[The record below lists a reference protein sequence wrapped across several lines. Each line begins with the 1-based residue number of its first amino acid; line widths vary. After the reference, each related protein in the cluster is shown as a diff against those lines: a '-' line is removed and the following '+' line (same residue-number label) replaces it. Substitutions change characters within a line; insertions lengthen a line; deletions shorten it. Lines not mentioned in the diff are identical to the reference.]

1 MKKIS
6 FCLVISVLILYSCVQ
21 NQSGTVETL
30 PTTQVTLFGSYNFQM
45 PNGFNLEDEHN
56 WLYQREKKVGRLY
69 IAYLENPEGDLILNL
84 DEFQNSLF
92 EGKISDYEF
101 LGADTVSMTNK
112 EGVIR
117 NYRKNENENKNNPYA
132 VYTYHSVGIL
142 KYDNCFFKIKSLSL
156 GFNLNSTTNKIFS
169 SFEKKTII
177 PQVSNNN
184 SKKVDY
190 SNMTVFN
197 DHSLAVSKKY
207 KFIGDNSPNTLQMKF
222 KNPTNNIT
230 YYLTSEKLG
239 ANMDIG
245 YYLSSY
251 EQNQRNGGMTVT
263 KKNFL
268 GKEALYGKMNM
279 QGAYIYQL
287 HFVSNGRGQT
297 IQMLAG
303 KPSDTEFEN
312 YTKDVKIID

>member
-1 MKKIS
+1 MKRIS
-6 FCLVISVLILYSCVQ
+6 FCLLISVLISFSCVQ
-21 NQSGTVETL
+21 NQSGTIETL
-30 PTTQVTLFGSYNFQM
+30 PTTQVILFESYNFQM
-45 PNGFNLEDEHN
+45 PNGFKLEDEHN
-56 WLYQREKKVGRLY
+56 WLYQREKKIGRLY
-69 IAYLENPEGDLILNL
+69 IAYIENPTGDLIPNL

-92 EGKISDYEF
+92 EGKMSDYEF
-101 LGADTVSMTNK
+101 LGADTVSKLNK
-112 EGVIR
+112 EGLIR

-132 VYTYHSVGIL
+132 VYTYHSIGIL
-142 KYDNCFFKIKSLSL
+142 KFDNCFFKIKSLSL
-156 GFNLNSTTNKIFS
+156 GFNLNPTTNKIFS
-169 SFEKKTII
+169 TFEKKTIGS
-177 PQVSNNN
+177 QVANTNSN
-184 SKKVDY
+184 KVDY
-190 SNMTVFN
+190 SNMTVFK
-197 DHSLAVSKKY
+197 DHSLAVSKEY
-207 KFIGDNSPNTLQMKF
+207 KFIGDNSPNTLQMRF

-251 EQNQRNGGMTVT
+251 EQNQKNGGMTVT
-263 KKNFL
+263 KKSFI

-303 KPSDTEFEN
+303 KPSDIEFER
-312 YTKDVKIID
+312 YIKDVKIIN